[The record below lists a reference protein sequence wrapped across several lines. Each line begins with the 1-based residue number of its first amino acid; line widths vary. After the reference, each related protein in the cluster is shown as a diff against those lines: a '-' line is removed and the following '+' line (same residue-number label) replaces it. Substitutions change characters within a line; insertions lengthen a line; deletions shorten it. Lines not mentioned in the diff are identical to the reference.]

1 MKNKKKHPK
10 LQLLKNSSW
19 KQWPVRKFSFM
30 YCLIASTILIAWTG
44 FLAYTTDHIDTAI
57 WIQESLKQFRFIIGT
72 GTLIVLL
79 PFDELKKVLLSKF
92 AENLE
97 EDLE

>member
-1 MKNKKKHPK
+1 MKKEKHPK

-19 KQWPVRKFSFM
+19 KHWPVRKFSFM